1 MVYLDSI
8 KIKECIDVEK
18 ITKDTVTLNVDG
30 EKLIRQIYEDL
41 KIELSTTSDYPTLNF
56 QDAPFIKFY
65 PNEIFNEEACHQ
77 LAIETMHRLN
87 SQIRTQLN
95 IKD

>member
-1 MVYLDSI
+1 MVYLDSV
-8 KIKECIDVEK
+8 KIKECIDIEK

-41 KIELSTTSDYPTLNF
+41 KIELDDEGPIQTLRF
-56 QDAPFIKFY
+56 QDAPFIEIY

-77 LAIETMHRLN
+77 LV
-87 SQIRTQLN
+87 
-95 IKD
+95 